1 MTIDGLSQGPDP
13 ASRPRALLSQ
23 MHGRVLSSLKGDA
36 HSPDDIIPGLYAL
49 RWIWGGGRGGVRR
62 GTEEKVIVLCL
73 PPALPLAGQHLGYC
87 AYQCSCIE
95 SDFFFR
101 NVTSS
106 LFSRWGDSSLKVVGI
121 SVVAV
126 WLSDGSGRHDTGR
139 GCRVEWASKQK
150 LSHCHVFVP
159 EIKHICTCYCTI
171 VKMRDLCV
179 GSVLGSECK

>member
-23 MHGRVLSSLKGDA
+23 MHRRVLSSLKGDA
-36 HSPDDIIPGLYAL
+36 HSPDDIIPGLCAL
-49 RWIWGGGRGGVRR
+49 WWVGGCKEWGRR
-62 GTEEKVIVLCL
+62 EGHCFV
-73 PPALPLAGQHLGYC
+73 PPTSLPLAGQHLGYC

-101 NVTSS
+101 NVTLS

-121 SVVAV
+121 SVGAV
-126 WLSDGSGRHDTGR
+126 WLSDGSGGHDIGR
-139 GCRVEWASKQK
+139 GCRGQWASKQK

-171 VKMRDLCV
+171 VKTRDLCV